1 MELLEEFDLTEAAK
15 RPLKNFSGGMR
26 RRLDLAASLIAQP
39 PLLFLDEPTT
49 GLDPRTRNQMWDTI
63 RRLVNSGS
71 TVLLTTQYLQEADEL
86 ADRIAV
92 IDHGRVV
99 AEGTVNELKS
109 SVGTS
114 SLQLSIQDYK
124 DIEIASRKVEEVLK
138 VKSVVSPEGSR
149 ITAPMADADLVTDL
163 LIAFRQSGIQLAE
176 LSVQK
181 PTLDEVFLSI
191 TENSKDKHEP
201 KLASQLE
208 SSGGMKKMKTTTMT
222 QGTKR
227 QLRNSTTLGQ
237 AIRNSLT
244 MAYRGLLK
252 IRRTP
257 EQLFDVTLQPIIFTL
272 MFTYIFGGAIS
283 GDIQSYLPV
292 IIPGILVQT
301 VITTSVVTGTQLRED
316 MDKGVFDR
324 FKSLPIARIAPLA
337 GALLA
342 DTIRYTIATALTFS
356 MGFLMGYRPEGG
368 LGHVAIAALLVI
380 VCAWAI
386 SWIFAFFGVIART
399 ASSVQGISM
408 IILFP
413 LTFLSNAF
421 VPADTMPN
429 WLQWFVKINPIS
441 HLVTAV
447 RDLAN
452 NGTVGWDLIASL
464 IGAAVIVAVFAPI
477 TVRAY
482 MRRT

>member
-1 MELLEEFDLTEAAK
+1 MSNASIRSGSD
-15 RPLKNFSGGMR
+15 RPLKNYTSFG
-26 RRLDLAASLIAQP
+26 Q
-39 PLLFLDEPTT
+39 
-49 GLDPRTRNQMWDTI
+49 TI
-63 RRLVNSGS
+63 R
-71 TVLLTTQYLQEADEL
+71 
-86 ADRIAV
+86 
-92 IDHGRVV
+92 H
-99 AEGTVNELKS
+99 
-109 SVGTS
+109 
-114 SLQLSIQDYK
+114 
-124 DIEIASRKVEEVLK
+124 
-138 VKSVVSPEGSR
+138 
-149 ITAPMADADLVTDL
+149 
-163 LIAFRQSGIQLAE
+163 
-176 LSVQK
+176 
-181 PTLDEVFLSI
+181 
-191 TENSKDKHEP
+191 
-201 KLASQLE
+201 
-208 SSGGMKKMKTTTMT
+208 
-222 QGTKR
+222 
-227 QLRNSTTLGQ
+227 
-237 AIRNSLT
+237 SLT

-283 GDIQSYLPV
+283 GDVVSYLPV

-301 VITTSVVTGTQLRED
+301 VITTSIVTGVQLRED

-342 DTIRYTIATALTFS
+342 DTIRYTIATVLTFT
-356 MGFLMGYRPEGG
+356 MGYIMGYRPDGG
-368 LGHVAIAALLVI
+368 LDHVAIAAVLVI
-380 VCAWAI
+380 VCSWAI

-408 IILFP
+408 IVLFP

-421 VPADTMPN
+421 VPVNTMPN
-429 WLQWFVKINPIS
+429 WLQWFVNINPIS

-452 NGTVGWDLIASL
+452 YGTIGWDFAISL
-464 IGAAVIVAVFAPI
+464 IGAAVIVLIFAPI

>member
-1 MELLEEFDLTEAAK
+1 
-15 RPLKNFSGGMR
+15 
-26 RRLDLAASLIAQP
+26 
-39 PLLFLDEPTT
+39 
-49 GLDPRTRNQMWDTI
+49 
-63 RRLVNSGS
+63 
-71 TVLLTTQYLQEADEL
+71 
-86 ADRIAV
+86 
-92 IDHGRVV
+92 
-99 AEGTVNELKS
+99 
-109 SVGTS
+109 
-114 SLQLSIQDYK
+114 
-124 DIEIASRKVEEVLK
+124 
-138 VKSVVSPEGSR
+138 
-149 ITAPMADADLVTDL
+149 
-163 LIAFRQSGIQLAE
+163 
-176 LSVQK
+176 
-181 PTLDEVFLSI
+181 
-191 TENSKDKHEP
+191 
-201 KLASQLE
+201 
-208 SSGGMKKMKTTTMT
+208 MKTTTMT